1 MEIRQIKVELLTEVS
16 TADFQPYGQIMGLE
30 EKAPLEDFAHLSY
43 WTKNV
48 DLDPDNEKL
57 DLGLLLCKRTE
68 APIRKMER
76 HKMTSEI
83 FIPLTGQTIFVMAP
97 ADNSKE
103 MPDLTRIRAF
113 LLDGTLGVA
122 LHKGNW
128 HWPPVPLRKTA
139 RFVLLRK
146 GELSDPTEMKD
157 LGLELKLVI

>member
-1 MEIRQIKVELLTEVS
+1 MEIKEVKVKLLEKVS
-16 TADFQPYGQIMGLE
+16 IADFQPYGQIIGIE
-30 EKAPLEDFAHLSY
+30 EKTPLEDFAHLSY

-48 DLDPDNEKL
+48 DLGSDNEKL
-57 DLGLLLCKRTE
+57 DLGLLLCKRVE

-103 MPDLTRIRAF
+103 MPDLAGICAF

-122 LHKGNW
+122 LHKGTW
-128 HWPPVPLRKTA
+128 HWPPLPIGKTA
-139 RFVLLRK
+139 KFALLRK

-157 LGLELKLVI
+157 LGLEIKLVI